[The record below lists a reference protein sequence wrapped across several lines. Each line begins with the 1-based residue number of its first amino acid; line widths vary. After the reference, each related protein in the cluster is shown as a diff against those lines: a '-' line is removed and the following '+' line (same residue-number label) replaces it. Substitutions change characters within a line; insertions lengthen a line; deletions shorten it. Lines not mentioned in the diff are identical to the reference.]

1 MAGVAVAAVVAEA
14 VAVAADIDDDK
25 LASDDDDSLAGG
37 FSFSP
42 YNINTKSILQQSQD
56 KITTP
61 SFDDG

>member
-1 MAGVAVAAVVAEA
+1 VAGVAVAAVVAEA

-42 YNINTKSILQQSQD
+42 YNINTKSIQQSQD

-61 SFDDG
+61 SYDDG

>member
-42 YNINTKSILQQSQD
+42 YNINTKSIQQSQD

-61 SFDDG
+61 SYDDG